1 MLSISS
7 ARRSRSSAIILPARI
22 FLAEFRRR
30 LLHPENLATAI
41 ENSATVTSPLVPWN
55 SCGAY
60 MTAAL
65 GVSTFAYFPYCFFNI
80 INPILGAV
88 FGFTGYGV
96 LRLTP
101 EEGAALSL
109 EPRAAPPAPL
119 VK

>member
-1 MLSISS
+1 
-7 ARRSRSSAIILPARI
+7 
-22 FLAEFRRR
+22 
-30 LLHPENLATAI
+30 
-41 ENSATVTSPLVPWN
+41 
-55 SCGAY
+55 

-101 EEGAALSL
+101 EESAALSP
-109 EPRAAPPAPL
+109 EPQAAPPAPL